1 MIKKLLVATLLMVFA
16 STTAYAIPLGSSLQ
30 GVFDG
35 ITVGGSS
42 SVNVQDDMLTDSS
55 DSYWDITAS
64 GGSVTTMVIELAGFA
79 PENVFGV
86 YNNGNYVTLFEG
98 ADSEL
103 NNSQVTLSI
112 LLDGSVRVNGIDSG
126 KDFSGSFGYFLDSS
140 INEGGGLFHSDT
152 SLNDDGQD
160 HMLAYRGT
168 NTDTVQIAGF
178 QSGTWT
184 NNEYILAFEDMN
196 GLTTSPDW
204 DFTDMVV
211 MVESVTPVPEP
222 GTLLL
227 VGCGL
232 VGMAYLRKRK
242 KV

>member
-1 MIKKLLVATLLMVFA
+1 MIKKLLVATLLIVFA
-16 STTAYAIPLGSSLQ
+16 STTAYAIPLGGSLQ
-30 GVFDG
+30 GVLDG
-35 ITVGGSS
+35 ITVGGDS
-42 SVNVQDDMLTDSS
+42 SVNVQDDMLTDSV

-64 GGSVTTMVIELAGFA
+64 GGSVATMVIELAGFA

-112 LLDGSVRVNGIDSG
+112 LLDGSVRVNGVDSG

-140 INEGGGLFHSDT
+140 YYDRGGLFHSDT
-152 SLNDDGQD
+152 SLNADGQD
-160 HMLAYRGT
+160 HMLAYQGT

-178 QSGTWT
+178 NPGKWT
-184 NNEYILAFEDMN
+184 NNEYILAFED
-196 GLTTSPDW
+196 LTTNPDW

>member
-1 MIKKLLVATLLMVFA
+1 
-16 STTAYAIPLGSSLQ
+16 
-30 GVFDG
+30 
-35 ITVGGSS
+35 
-42 SVNVQDDMLTDSS
+42 
-55 DSYWDITAS
+55 
-64 GGSVTTMVIELAGFA
+64 
-79 PENVFGV
+79 
-86 YNNGNYVTLFEG
+86 
-98 ADSEL
+98 
-103 NNSQVTLSI
+103 
-112 LLDGSVRVNGIDSG
+112 
-126 KDFSGSFGYFLDSS
+126 
-140 INEGGGLFHSDT
+140 
-152 SLNDDGQD
+152 
-160 HMLAYRGT
+160 MLAYRGT